1 MSSPFEFSPLELWRS
16 SSLVAETKNAIA
28 VYESTTLSGDA
39 SALAALRATVAARI
53 EALEAFYV
61 ANVDDERSV
70 FFEKQRLKLRRLLT
84 EYDSAPPPVTTTT
97 TTHTTTAASAAYEY
111 SGASAG
117 AASTTGT
124 YVSPRPASPARGTV
138 TRVIRED
145 TRLTLVE
152 LMAWFDQAG
161 KSEMP

>member
-28 VYESTTLSGDA
+28 VYESTSLSGDA
-39 SALAALRATVAARI
+39 AALSALRATVAARI

-84 EYDSAPPPVTTTT
+84 EYDSAPPPVHSTT
-97 TTHTTTAASAAYEY
+97 TTTAASANYEY

-117 AASTTGT
+117 AASTAGT
-124 YVSPRPASPARGTV
+124 YASPRPASPARGTV